1 MNYLITIHTS
11 DGRHH
16 VGRTEN
22 YDEVV
27 HVMAAISVSD
37 PESNFIRLE
46 DYTKPFVAQ
55 RIRIA
60 AIVSIVAEERRHDQ

>member
-16 VGRTEN
+16 KGKTTS

-27 HVMAAISVSD
+27 HLMAAISVSD
-37 PESNFIRLE
+37 PEFNFIRLL
-46 DYTKPFVAQ
+46 DYTKPTIAQ
-55 RIRIA
+55 RVRIS
-60 AIVSIVAEERRHDQ
+60 AIVSIVVEEMA

>member
-16 VGRTEN
+16 SGRTEN

-46 DYTKPFVAQ
+46 DYTRPTVAQ

-60 AIVSIVAEERRHDQ
+60 AIVSIVAEERV